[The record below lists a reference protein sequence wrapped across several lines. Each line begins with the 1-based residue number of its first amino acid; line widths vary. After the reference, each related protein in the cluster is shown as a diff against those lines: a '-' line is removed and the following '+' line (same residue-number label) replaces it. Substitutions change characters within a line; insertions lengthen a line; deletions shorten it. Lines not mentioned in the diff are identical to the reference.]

1 MRQVNIR
8 VTEDFARDLARYM
21 KARGIP
27 TKSAALRTAVRD
39 GLEQSRAAS
48 PVDVRSWLGLARR
61 GRENP
66 RRRFRS
72 EDDLWR

>member
-1 MRQVNIR
+1 MPQVNIR

-39 GLEQSRAAS
+39 GLERSRATS
-48 PVDVRSWLGLARR
+48 RVDVRSWLGLARR

>member
-1 MRQVNIR
+1 MPQVNIR

-39 GLEQSRAAS
+39 GLERSRTTGR
-48 PVDVRSWLGLARR
+48 VDVRTWLGIARP

-72 EDDLWR
+72 EDDIWR